1 MAKLAVERM
10 IKRLQAVEER
20 RSPPKR
26 VARIVISQ
34 GEDTDLAM
42 AKWRAEH
49 PGEDPD
55 LVIWRVVVSGVSRP
69 DEGMPDPER

>member
-1 MAKLAVERM
+1 MNEPIEKS
-10 IKRLQAVEER
+10 KR
-20 RSPPKR
+20 PPIGALTTVGH
-26 VARIVISQ
+26 VATA